1 MSGGPLQRQVQ
12 VTNPNGL
19 HLRPITA
26 FVTRALRFQSHVT
39 VSWDG
44 RSVNGKSPLDL
55 MTLAAEQG
63 SVLTLEVDGPDAG
76 EALETLA
83 AILAA
88 PTPPGLGDDSP
99 ARPGVADPV
108 GPLPSPPPPPH
119 PAAE

>member
-19 HLRPITA
+19 HLRPIAA
-26 FVTRALRFQSHVT
+26 FVTQALRFRCDVT
-39 VSWDG
+39 VTHDG

-63 SVLTLEVDGPDAG
+63 SVLTLEVEGPDA
-76 EALETLA
+76 ESALEPLA
-83 AILAA
+83 ALLAA
-88 PTPPGLGDDSP
+88 PAPPEEN
-99 ARPGVADPV
+99 A
-108 GPLPSPPPPPH
+108 PSPPCPPAGPLASPPSPQH